1 MKRLNYKQKLLAQ
14 QGCLTDTSAAETN
27 LSSLGRHA
35 TEVGITQGRLR
46 FHLPL
51 ALNVLLDN
59 RDPFLGRRGFDIIPT
74 TYSS

>member
-1 MKRLNYKQKLLAQ
+1 MKSSEQ
-14 QGCLTDTSAAETN
+14 ETN
-27 LSSLGRHA
+27 LASLGRHT

-59 RDPFLGRRGFDIIPT
+59 RDPFLGRKGSEIIPT
-74 TYSS
+74 TSGS